1 MKIYNTLTLKKEEFT
16 PIEKN
21 KIRMYVCG
29 PTVYDLIHIGNARPM
44 IVFDVFRRFMEF
56 CGYEVIYVSNF
67 TDIDDKIINRAIEE
81 KIDASEVAKKYIKEA
96 LTDMESIGVKVP
108 TFTPKATEEID
119 GMIDL
124 IQSLIDKGHA
134 YKVDDGTVYFD
145 VSSFKE
151 YGKLSHKN
159 LDELIEGVRDIKV
172 TGKDQKKNFNDFV
185 LWKPAKEGE
194 PKWSS
199 PFCEGRPGW
208 HTECCVM
215 APKYCGGSLD
225 IHAGGEDLI
234 FPHHENEIA
243 QYESNTGKTFANYWM
258 HNAFLRI
265 NNEKMSKSLGN
276 FKTVREI
283 ISKYNG
289 NVFRLFM
296 LSTHY
301 RSPLNFS
308 IDSDGKKSPELE
320 AAKAI
325 YTRVCTCVERLFEIL
340 SAKMPSNLDDP
351 KEQIKLYEKCKS
363 MEGSLLSNPDTDVQ
377 GAAKS
382 LKEFREQ
389 FVDKLNDDLNTAD
402 ALTSIYEIVNV
413 ANRFIKKYDEEKYKN
428 DDLFAYMLYLLLIF
442 NKVMGVNVVIEKE
455 SLDSEI
461 EALINARNEA
471 KKNKDFKKADEIR
484 AELLSNGIAIE
495 DTREGVKWKRV

>member
-67 TDIDDKIINRAIEE
+67 TDIDDKIINRANEE
-81 KIDASEVAKKYIKEA
+81 KIDASDVAKKYIKEA
-96 LTDMESIGVKVP
+96 IIDMESIGVKMP

-119 GMIDL
+119 GMIKL
-124 IQSLIDKGHA
+124 ISDLIDKGHA

-172 TGKDQKKNFNDFV
+172 SGKDQKKNFNDFV

-283 ISKYNG
+283 ISKYDG
-289 NVFRLFM
+289 NIFRLFM

-308 IDSDGKKSPELE
+308 IDSDGTKSPELE
-320 AAKAI
+320 SAKAI
-325 YTRVCTCVERLFEIL
+325 YQRVCTCVERLLEIL
-340 SAKMPSNLDDP
+340 DIDAPILDDP
-351 KEQIKLYEKCKS
+351 KEQIRLYDVSKS
-363 MEGSLLSNPDTDVQ
+363 IEDTFINDSKKDI
-377 GAAKS
+377 AEAFNS
-382 LKEFREQ
+382 LKGFREQ
-389 FVDKLNDDLNTAD
+389 FIDKLNDDLNTAD
-402 ALTSIYEIVNV
+402 ALTAIYEIVNI
-413 ANRFIKKYDEEKYKN
+413 ANRFIKKHDEEKFVC
-428 DDLFAYMLYLLLIF
+428 DELFKYMLYLLLIF
-442 NKVMGVNVVIEKE
+442 NKVMGINVVNKKE
-455 SLDSEI
+455 DLDSEI
-461 EALINARNEA
+461 EDLINARNEA
-471 KKNKDFKKADEIR
+471 KKNKDYKRADEIR
-484 AELLSNGIAIE
+484 AELLNKGIAIE